1 MRGSKAVNDRMHKNT
16 DKNQIAAC
24 FANTLV
30 LKKTIEVLWSL
41 PNSLKEFRLVN
52 SWKTSHRYR
61 TSRTVISFIPI
72 SKGKTKSCH

>member
-24 FANTLV
+24 FANILV
-30 LKKTIEVLWSL
+30 QKKTIEVLWSL
-41 PNSLKEFRLVN
+41 PSSLKELTLAN
-52 SWKTSHRYR
+52 CWKTSHRYR